1 MDETLKQKLLSSL
14 PEDDNL
20 FIDNFS
26 IFPESHFVEVRGRF
40 HGQTFKIEWNYHQSD
55 EVKIEM
61 REVFGTMKTS
71 SARLASLKRCFTKS
85 M

>member
-14 PEDDNL
+14 PEDCNL

-40 HGQTFKIEWNYHQSD
+40 HGQTFKIEWNYHQS
-55 EVKIEM
+55 
-61 REVFGTMKTS
+61 
-71 SARLASLKRCFTKS
+71 
-85 M
+85 